1 MLLEIEAVAEK
12 ALDGATL
19 SRETASPQSAP
30 SESSRKRATPS
41 SSRMAVP
48 ELTFFI
54 VAAFRRHPHINNVLT
69 HISGGSWSR
78 IEEALQV
85 IVDPDASGR
94 DLSPLVRNIIDLI
107 CADRGV
113 TGRIVKPYYR
123 ELLVR
128 ALGESVARRL
138 ITHVTCLFV
147 ESEAMPC
154 QIGPPRPAIAATS
167 SSTGVGG

>member
-1 MLLEIEAVAEK
+1 
-12 ALDGATL
+12 
-19 SRETASPQSAP
+19 
-30 SESSRKRATPS
+30 
-41 SSRMAVP
+41 MAVP

-78 IEEALQV
+78 IEDALQV

-94 DLSPLVRNIIDLI
+94 DLSPLACNIIDLI

-123 ELLVR
+123 ELLGG
-128 ALGESVARRL
+128 ALGETVATRL
-138 ITHVTCLFV
+138 IAHVTYLFV
-147 ESEAMPC
+147 ESEAVAC
-154 QIGPPRPAIAATS
+154 QIAPPRPAIAAIS
-167 SSTGVGG
+167 SSSGVDG

>member
-1 MLLEIEAVAEK
+1 MLLEIEAVAAS

-19 SRETASPQSAP
+19 SRETVSPQNAP
-30 SESSRKRATPS
+30 SESSRRRATPR

-78 IEEALQV
+78 IEQALQV
-85 IVDPDASGR
+85 IVDPDASGC
-94 DLSPLVRNIIDLI
+94 DLSPLARNIIDLI

-128 ALGESVARRL
+128 VLGETVARRL
-138 ITHVTCLFV
+138 IAHVTCLFI
-147 ESEAMPC
+147 ESEAVAC
-154 QIGPPRPAIAATS
+154 QIAPPRPAIAATS
-167 SSTGVGG
+167 STKGVD